1 MLLKSMKAIM
11 KAGGTRSGNSYQAS
25 DVTKLFVKTSLLSV
39 ILQLMIVVYNCL
51 VFFDVVDI
59 DREIQLIMTV
69 HVIPGVTTLNT
80 CCTLTKLVKANLH
93 FKK

>member
-1 MLLKSMKAIM
+1 MT
-11 KAGGTRSGNSYQAS
+11 AGGTRSGNSYQAS

-51 VFFDVVDI
+51 VMFDVDI

-69 HVIPGVTTLNT
+69 HVIPGVTILNT
-80 CCTLTKLVKANLH
+80 CYTLTKLVRTNLH